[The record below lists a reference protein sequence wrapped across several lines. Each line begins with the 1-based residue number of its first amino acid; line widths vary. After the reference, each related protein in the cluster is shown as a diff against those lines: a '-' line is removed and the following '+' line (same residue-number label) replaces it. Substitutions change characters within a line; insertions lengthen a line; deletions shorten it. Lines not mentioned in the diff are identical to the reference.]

1 MMTVEERLAA
11 LEMRLQ
17 AAEDELAIIRLLS
30 SYGPL
35 VDSGQSEA
43 AAAMWIAGGTYDYS
57 GGAEATAPEGL
68 IAAYEGPEHQG
79 LVAAG
84 CSHLTATP
92 RITLHG
98 DRAEALAYSYV
109 VKRREGEWFLY
120 RAAINHWSLVR
131 MPKGWRIERR
141 TNRLLQ
147 GTEESH
153 ALMRGALKE

>member
-1 MMTVEERLAA
+1 MTVEDRLAV
-11 LEMRLQ
+11 LETRLQ
-17 AAEDELAIIRLLS
+17 AAEDELAIIRLLN

-43 AAAMWIAGGTYDYS
+43 AAAMWIEGGHYDYS
-57 GGAEATAPEGL
+57 GGAEATAPDGL

-79 LVAAG
+79 LIAAG

-109 VKRREGEWFLY
+109 VKRRDGEWFFY
-120 RAAINHWSLVR
+120 RAAINHWSLIR
-131 MPKGWRIERR
+131 TSDGWRIERR
-141 TNRLLQ
+141 TNRLLE
-147 GTEESH
+147 GTEDSY
-153 ALMRGALKE
+153 ALMRKALD